1 MVTAAGRIKPL
12 LLQLLFLLDFYITC
26 SSSFVC
32 DCMCVCVCVCVCVF
46 VCARPPFREYVITRA
61 PLPSQSCSC
70 ERAAQR

>member
-1 MVTAAGRIKPL
+1 MVTAAGRIKKL
-12 LLQLLFLLDFYITC
+12 LSQLFLLDFYITC

-32 DCMCVCVCVCVCVF
+32 VCVCVLVCVL
-46 VCARPPFREYVITRA
+46 VCARPPFREYVITGA